1 MMSGKQGFARK
12 ILYCL
17 FILLFTIDEPSYV
30 AAQSATGDV
39 FTDIRYSYA
48 NYEINQLAREKI
60 IKGYR
65 DGTFR
70 PDRLINREEFG
81 TVVGRTL
88 GLFTTKN
95 NQAVPVR
102 VSSWAEPWVSAVM
115 DAKIPNVLPNKHWF
129 GAKNRITREE
139 AIMWYVRVLGVEDKL
154 DRIKDKPDFND
165 VDLISDDAQH
175 SIWLAQKLGL
185 IHGDRD
191 RNFKPQ
197 AFLDRQGAAVI
208 THRVY
213 QNIENYRVNAL
224 NLLESLKQ
232 PPNPVTSQPPDPPDL
247 VTPQPPD
254 PPDPVTPQPSDPPDP
269 VTPQPPDPPDPVTPD
284 PVLVPVSVT
293 VATYT
298 IPSAQE
304 ALGSNWRVEYSLHD
318 GDNQKIPEN
327 RLPADL
333 EISFSDDFSI
343 LSTDGDIAN
352 VNNIPL
358 SGSEIQGLVRIT
370 SVQKGIDF
378 SQTFQLIVDP
388 SGPVTPDTV
397 LVPVSVTVATYTIPS
412 AQEALGS
419 NWRVEYSLH
428 DGDNQKIPENRLPA
442 DLEISFSD
450 DFSILSTDG
459 DIANVNNIPL
469 SGSVIQGL
477 VRITSVQNGTDFSQ
491 TFQLIVD
498 PAGTGQ
504 QYMGISILLE
514 DTGAQATT
522 IAEMDE
528 IRNMFSSIDP
538 SLKVTW
544 AMDNRFVF
552 GESQRPQLQRLLQYV
567 DTYGDEVGIVSGYPN
582 NNYSLSQWAAE
593 MNSWMYMYR
602 YNAFTDLHVGN
613 TNGEPS
619 VWSSI
624 PEAYRPKSLSTLAV
638 NPEQALWLKQ
648 NFQIDSFMG
657 WAATQYNVDQLSAEG
672 SPLMPYWSNIN
683 NPMVPAQSMA
693 ENSGLIFMNAI
704 TIDPIGSRYTTGS
717 SRWTIHPADPYVVE
731 LSALPQ
737 LRTTSN
743 YMSNPYREQ
752 NTLNYLSL
760 VIGANW
766 VMRTPNLKENLSM
779 YMNQF
784 PRQTVTQVVGV
795 HQLSEIFKQ
804 RSGGTNDQIQ
814 FTLMFRGTGYTT
826 SLGGNES
833 PANLRYLWMETKTER
848 IILSKEDQ
856 ETHWNIIDFTDYSR
870 TPVPVLPYTQNGA
883 ADDISY
889 VTGRNYKLTPHA
901 PLTSSEMDRVN
912 MRLQSLHFNE
922 PVNNP

>member
-1 MMSGKQGFARK
+1 
-12 ILYCL
+12 
-17 FILLFTIDEPSYV
+17 
-30 AAQSATGDV
+30 
-39 FTDIRYSYA
+39 
-48 NYEINQLAREKI
+48 
-60 IKGYR
+60 
-65 DGTFR
+65 
-70 PDRLINREEFG
+70 
-81 TVVGRTL
+81 
-88 GLFTTKN
+88 
-95 NQAVPVR
+95 
-102 VSSWAEPWVSAVM
+102 
-115 DAKIPNVLPNKHWF
+115 
-129 GAKNRITREE
+129 
-139 AIMWYVRVLGVEDKL
+139 
-154 DRIKDKPDFND
+154 
-165 VDLISDDAQH
+165 
-175 SIWLAQKLGL
+175 
-185 IHGDRD
+185 
-191 RNFKPQ
+191 
-197 AFLDRQGAAVI
+197 
-208 THRVY
+208 
-213 QNIENYRVNAL
+213 
-224 NLLESLKQ
+224 
-232 PPNPVTSQPPDPPDL
+232 
-247 VTPQPPD
+247 
-254 PPDPVTPQPSDPPDP
+254 
-269 VTPQPPDPPDPVTPD
+269 
-284 PVLVPVSVT
+284 
-293 VATYT
+293 
-298 IPSAQE
+298 
-304 ALGSNWRVEYSLHD
+304 
-318 GDNQKIPEN
+318 
-327 RLPADL
+327 
-333 EISFSDDFSI
+333 
-343 LSTDGDIAN
+343 
-352 VNNIPL
+352 
-358 SGSEIQGLVRIT
+358 
-370 SVQKGIDF
+370 
-378 SQTFQLIVDP
+378 
-388 SGPVTPDTV
+388 
-397 LVPVSVTVATYTIPS
+397 
-412 AQEALGS
+412 
-419 NWRVEYSLH
+419 
-428 DGDNQKIPENRLPA
+428 
-442 DLEISFSD
+442 
-450 DFSILSTDG
+450 
-459 DIANVNNIPL
+459 
-469 SGSVIQGL
+469 L

>member
-12 ILYCL
+12 ILYFL
-17 FILLFTIDEPSYV
+17 FILLFTIDGPAYV

-95 NQAVPVR
+95 NQSVPVR

-185 IHGDRD
+185 IHGDGY

-232 PPNPVTSQPPDPPDL
+232 PPEPPDP
-247 VTPQPPD
+247 VTPQLPD
-254 PPDPVTPQPSDPPDP
+254 PPDPVTPDPPDPPDP

-304 ALGSNWRVEYSLHD
+304 ALGSNWRVEYSLQD

-333 EISFSDDFSI
+333 EISFSDNFNI
-343 LSTDGDIAN
+343 LGKDGNIAN
-352 VNNIPL
+352 
-358 SGSEIQGLVRIT
+358 
-370 SVQKGIDF
+370 F
-378 SQTFQLIVDP
+378 
-388 SGPVTPDTV
+388 
-397 LVPVSVTVATYTIPS
+397 Y
-412 AQEALGS
+412 
-419 NWRVEYSLH
+419 
-428 DGDNQKIPENRLPA
+428 
-442 DLEISFSD
+442 
-450 DFSILSTDG
+450 
-459 DIANVNNIPL
+459 NIPL

-528 IRNMFSSIDP
+528 IRNMFASIDP

-795 HQLSEIFKQ
+795 HQLAEIFKQ
-804 RSGGTNDQIQ
+804 RSGGTNDHIQ
-814 FTLMFRGTGYTT
+814 FNLMFRGTGYTT

-856 ETHWNIIDFTDYSR
+856 ETHWNIIDFTDYSL

-912 MRLQSLHFNE
+912 MQLQSLHFNE

>member
-419 NWRVEYSLH
+419 NWKMEYSLLDASGQH
-428 DGDNQKIPENRLPA
+428 IPEHLLPG
-442 DLEISFSD
+442 DLEIVFSD
-450 DFSILSTDG
+450 DFNILGKDG
-459 DIANVNNIPL
+459 NIDNFYNIPL
-469 SGSVIQGL
+469 SGSEIQGL